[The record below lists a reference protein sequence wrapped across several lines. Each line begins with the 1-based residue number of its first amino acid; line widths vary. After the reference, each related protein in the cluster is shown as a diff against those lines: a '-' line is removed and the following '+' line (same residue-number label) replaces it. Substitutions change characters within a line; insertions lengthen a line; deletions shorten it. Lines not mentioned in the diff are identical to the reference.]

1 MRKQCCSQGLSAFAI
16 AAIGGAAFGQQAI
29 LTTAPTLPSKGQVV
43 TRHLLTFTSFDDGPT
58 DGEDVTIVNSVALGL
73 SGELGVQFDL
83 PYRFQ
88 DVDGLPGGQAVDTS
102 GLLDSEISLKWR
114 VWKADLGAVDT
125 ARLALI
131 GGAQLPTGADR
142 FSSDSV
148 DPFVGAAFMYI
159 GGRHGL
165 GASARWMFTTGGVD
179 GAPLLPGDT
188 THDVLDLN
196 GAYLF
201 RVAPEEYGEDFV
213 ASWYAV
219 AELSAVYET
228 NGDVEAFFAPGV
240 LYEAPRFA
248 LEANVQ
254 VPIGQDLSSRPER
267 EVIVTVGLRLL
278 F

>member
-1 MRKQCCSQGLSAFAI
+1 MGSQRSARGLSAFAI
-16 AAIGGAAFGQQAI
+16 AAIGASAFGQQAI

-73 SGELGVQFDL
+73 SGELGIQFDL
-83 PYRFQ
+83 PYRFR
-88 DVDGLPGGQAVDTS
+88 DVEGVPGGGEVDTS

-148 DPFVGAAFMYI
+148 DPFLGAAFMYI
-159 GGRHGL
+159 GGRHGF
-165 GASARWMFTTGGVD
+165 GASARWLFTTGGID
-179 GAPLLPGDT
+179 GAPLLPGDST
-188 THDVLDLN
+188 DDVLELD

-201 RVAPEEYGEDFV
+201 RLAPETYGEDFV

-219 AELSAVYET
+219 AEVSAIYET
-228 NGDVEAFFAPGV
+228 NGDVEAFFAPGI

-267 EVIVTVGLRLL
+267 EVIVTLGLRLL

>member
-1 MRKQCCSQGLSAFAI
+1 MGNQRCARGALAFSV
-16 AAIGGAAFGQQAI
+16 AAIGASAFGQQAI

-43 TRHLLTFTSFDDGPT
+43 TRHLLTFTSFDDGT
-58 DGEDVTIVNSVALGL
+58 TEGEDVTILNSVALGL
-73 SGELGVQFDL
+73 SGELGIQFDL
-83 PYRFQ
+83 PYRFR
-88 DVDGLPGGQAVDTS
+88 DVEGLAGGEEVDTS
-102 GLLDSEISLKWR
+102 GLFDSDISLKWR
-114 VWKADLGAVDT
+114 VWKHDLGPVDT
-125 ARLALI
+125 ARLALV

-148 DPFVGAAFMYI
+148 DPFLGAAFMYI
-159 GGRHGL
+159 GGRHGF
-165 GASARWMFTTGGVD
+165 GASARWLFTTGGVD
-179 GAPLLPGDT
+179 GPSVLPGDST
-188 THDVLDLN
+188 EDVLELD

-201 RVAPEEYGEDFV
+201 RLAPEVYGEDFV

-219 AELSAVYET
+219 AEVSTIYET
-228 NGDVEAFFAPGV
+228 NGDLEAFFAPGI

-267 EVIVTVGLRLL
+267 EVIVTVGLRVL

>member
-1 MRKQCCSQGLSAFAI
+1 MRSRILTCAMVAHALAAPAFA
-16 AAIGGAAFGQQAI
+16 QQAI
-29 LTTAPTLPSKGQVV
+29 LTAAPTLPSKGRVV
-43 TRHLLTFTSFDDGPT
+43 TRHLLTFTSYDDGPT
-58 DGEDVTIVNSVALGL
+58 DGEDVTLLNSVALGL
-73 SGELGVQFDL
+73 SGELGLQFDL
-83 PYRFQ
+83 PYRFR
-88 DVDGLPGGQAVDTS
+88 DIEGLSGGGDVDTS

-114 VWKADLGAVDT
+114 VWKQDLGPVDT
-125 ARLALI
+125 ARFAVI

-165 GASARWMFTTGGVD
+165 GASARWLFTTGGVD
-179 GAPLLPGDT
+179 GAPVGPGDT
-188 THDVLDLN
+188 TADLLEADV
-196 GAYLF
+196 AYLF
-201 RVAPEEYGEDFV
+201 RLAPDAYGDEFV

-219 AELSAVYET
+219 AEISALYET
-228 NGDVEAFFAPGV
+228 NGDAEAFFAPGI

-254 VPIGQDLSSRPER
+254 VPIGQDLSSRPDR
-267 EVIVTVGLRLL
+267 EVIVTLGLRLL